1 MKFIK
6 TIFEDMIGTIIFNN
20 NAKRNSLNFD
30 MLDEILKALGDFKK
44 KKARIVIIRSA
55 KGAKVWSAG
64 LSIEELPKPGI
75 DPLTYNHPLEKVL
88 RAVQRFPAPVIA
100 MAEGSV
106 WGGAC
111 DLAFVCDI
119 LIGSPKTSFAITPA
133 KIGVP
138 YNSSGILHFLNILG
152 LNVAKEMFFTAKPV
166 TAKRAECLGILNHLV
181 PEEEI
186 EEFTYKLAK
195 DITHNSP
202 LSIAVMKEQ
211 LNILGSSDPI
221 NPSTFERVQELRNHA
236 YESKDYIEGKNAFLE
251 KRKPVFKGK

>member
-1 MKFIK
+1 MNFIK
-6 TIFEDMIGTIIFNN
+6 SSIENNIGTIIFNN
-20 NAKRNSLNFD
+20 DTKRNSLNVE
-30 MLDEILKALGDFKK
+30 MLGELLNALEEFKK
-44 KKARIVIIRSA
+44 KNVRVVIIRST

-64 LSIEELPKPGI
+64 LSIAELPEPGT
-75 DPLTYNHPLEKVL
+75 DPLSYNHPLEQVL
-88 RAVQRFPAPVIA
+88 RSIQRFPAPVIA
-100 MAEGSV
+100 MTEGSV

-119 LIGSPKTSFAITPA
+119 LIGSPNTSFAITPA

-152 LNVAKEMFFTAKPV
+152 LNIAKEMFFTAKPIS
-166 TAKRAECLGILNHLV
+166 AQRAENLGILNHLV
-181 PEEEI
+181 PVEELED
-186 EEFTYKLAK
+186 FTYKLAK
-195 DITHNSP
+195 DITYNSP
-202 LSIAVMKEQ
+202 LSISVIKEQ

-236 YESKDYIEGKNAFLE
+236 YKSGDYLEGKKAFLE